1 MERHAMRIGWK
12 NVGRKVPAR
21 HDRFGLA
28 DRATGL
34 QADMVA
40 LATRTLRGRSGR
52 SLLLELDDR
61 LLRDIGLERSQLR
74 AAEYG
79 GLHIE
84 QLRAAAAGRLDED
97 ESSPAAGDSR

>member
-1 MERHAMRIGWK
+1 MEHDPTRIGWG

-28 DRATGL
+28 DHATGL
-34 QADMVA
+34 KAGMVG

-52 SLLLELDDR
+52 SLLQELDDR

-79 GLHIE
+79 GLHVG

-97 ESSPAAGDSR
+97 ESSPAAGGTR

>member
-1 MERHAMRIGWK
+1 MGRRALRIGWE
-12 NVGRKVPAR
+12 NVGRKVPAK
-21 HDRFGLA
+21 HERFGPA
-28 DRATGL
+28 DHATGL
-34 QADMVA
+34 QAGMIA
-40 LATRTLRGRSGR
+40 LVMRTLRGRSSR
-52 SLLLELDDR
+52 LLLLELDDR